1 MADGMTYIAPD
12 EMIEGA
18 DIEGISDI
26 DEEVDSDI
34 LDNSGEAFYNENY
47 SALQRAREQKA
58 NELIE
63 SGVQPIDFNRC

>member
-1 MADGMTYIAPD
+1 MDDGMTYIAPD

-26 DEEVDSDI
+26 DEDVDGDI

-47 SALQRAREQKA
+47 AALQRAREQKA
-58 NELIE
+58 NELVE
-63 SGVQPIDFNRC
+63 GGVKLIDFNRY